1 MDSKSYCVLPY
12 NHLSID
18 PVGQVRPCCN
28 YNFFGKDF
36 PRDEWPFRSI
46 LDTDNI
52 DVLMGAK
59 PHSVLRD
66 DIENNQLHKFCNRC
80 WVQEDNGGRSYRQD
94 WNDRFIKDQFQTQ
107 VKIEYLEMTLG
118 NKCNIACRMCNPW
131 ASSLWETAV
140 QEHPEID
147 IWGGSFD
154 NINFEWYNH
163 PNFDRILEQVLPT
176 LKHINM
182 LGGEPLFNAKYYE
195 ILERIIASGRANEI
209 TLQFNT
215 NLLALQSKNLDLWK
229 HFKQVTAN
237 ISADGVARVNE
248 YVRYPGK
255 WSKFLRNLN
264 TINEWQQILGVQDDQ
279 QKLVLQIHSTM
290 SSLTWL
296 NLGDLFQ
303 WTQTLPWF
311 FKFPFL
317 IQVNQP
323 SYLDCIHMP
332 EEIKQ
337 LGYDRAIA
345 GLNGVDSWET
355 KNIHSLLNHVMNTSG
370 DPDQWQQM
378 IQQSQTLDKVRKQ
391 NILDIIPE
399 FANHW
404 G

>member
-1 MDSKSYCVLPY
+1 
-12 NHLSID
+12 
-18 PVGQVRPCCN
+18 
-28 YNFFGKDF
+28 
-36 PRDEWPFRSI
+36 
-46 LDTDNI
+46 
-52 DVLMGAK
+52 
-59 PHSVLRD
+59 
-66 DIENNQLHKFCNRC
+66 
-80 WVQEDNGGRSYRQD
+80 
-94 WNDRFIKDQFQTQ
+94 
-107 VKIEYLEMTLG
+107 
-118 NKCNIACRMCNPW
+118 
-131 ASSLWETAV
+131 
-140 QEHPEID
+140 
-147 IWGGSFD
+147 
-154 NINFEWYNH
+154 
-163 PNFDRILEQVLPT
+163 
-176 LKHINM
+176 M

-237 ISADGVARVNE
+237 ISADGVAQVNE

-264 TINEWQQILGVQDDQ
+264 TINEWQQQLGVQDDQ

-332 EEIKQ
+332 EEIKK

-345 GLNGVDSWET
+345 GLNGIDSWET

-404 G
+404 S